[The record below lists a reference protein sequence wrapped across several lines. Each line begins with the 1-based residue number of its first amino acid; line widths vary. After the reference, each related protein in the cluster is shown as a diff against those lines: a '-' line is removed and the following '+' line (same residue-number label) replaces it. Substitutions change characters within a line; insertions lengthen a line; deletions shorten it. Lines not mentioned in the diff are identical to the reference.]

1 MASNKNQKQI
11 AGYMRTLLAL
21 FAVIMFAACTVSYKF
36 NAGMIDY
43 TKIKSI
49 SIADFPNMAEGS
61 MYPMLSQEF
70 SEAVRDIFTR
80 QTRLQIL
87 RTGGDMHL
95 EGEITGYLLTPM
107 AISADSYSSETKLT
121 LTVKIRFSNNKQ
133 PEEDFEKS
141 YSAYQSFSSNQML
154 NDIQAE
160 LLKTIMT
167 EICENIYNDTA
178 GKW

>member
-1 MASNKNQKQI
+1 MALNNSQKI
-11 AGYMRTLLAL
+11 LAAVFTLVFSLIL
-21 FAVIMFAACTVSYKF
+21 NACTVSYKF

-95 EGEITGYLLTPM
+95 EGEITGYQLTPM

-121 LTVKIRFSNNKQ
+121 LTVKVRFSNNKQ

-141 YSAYQSFSSNQML
+141 YSAFQTFSSNLML
-154 NDIQAE
+154 NDVQGE
-160 LLKTIMT
+160 LLKAIITDIS
-167 EICENIYNDTA
+167 ESIYNDTA

>member
-1 MASNKNQKQI
+1 MRSLIVLSVAIVLAS
-11 AGYMRTLLAL
+11 
-21 FAVIMFAACTVSYKF
+21 CTVSYKF

-49 SIADFPNMAEGS
+49 SIADFPNVAEGS

-87 RTGGDMHL
+87 RVGGDMHL
-95 EGEITGYLLTPM
+95 EGEITGYQLTPM
-107 AISADSYSSETKLT
+107 AISADSYASETKLT
-121 LTVKIRFSNNKQ
+121 LTVKVRFSNNKQ
-133 PEEDFEKS
+133 PEEDFDKS
-141 YSAYQSFSSNQML
+141 YSAFRTFSSNQML
-154 NDIQAE
+154 NDVQAD
-160 LLKTIMT
+160 LLKEITT
-167 EICENIYNDTA
+167 EICESIYNDTA

>member
-1 MASNKNQKQI
+1 MASNNLQK
-11 AGYMRTLLAL
+11 TLTVVFILVFSL
-21 FAVIMFAACTVSYKF
+21 ILSACTVSYKF

-70 SEAVRDIFTR
+70 SEAVRNIFTR

-95 EGEITGYLLTPM
+95 EGEITGYQLTPM

-121 LTVKIRFSNNKQ
+121 LTVKVRFSNNKQ

-141 YSAYQSFSSNQML
+141 YSAFQTFSSNLML
-154 NDIQAE
+154 NDVQGE
-160 LLKTIMT
+160 LLKAIITDIS
-167 EICENIYNDTA
+167 EGIYNDTA